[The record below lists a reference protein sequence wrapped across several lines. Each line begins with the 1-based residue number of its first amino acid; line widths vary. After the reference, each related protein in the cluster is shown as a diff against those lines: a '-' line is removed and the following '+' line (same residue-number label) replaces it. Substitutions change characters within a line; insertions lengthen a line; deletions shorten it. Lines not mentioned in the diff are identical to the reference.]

1 MLRIAFNLFKNYG
14 AEKAI
19 QEALK
24 LNLDDNHLYHAL
36 LGQLYLDI
44 DNSKSIKYLSKAKE
58 LSKSDSEKDFYR

>member
-44 DNSKSIKYLSKAKE
+44 DNSQSIKYFSKAKE